1 MKCWGFG
8 DHGRLGHGLDS
19 GTDPKNTPTDVEG
32 LGAGS
37 GVTAVS
43 AGQLHTCAV
52 VRGGVKCWGNGD
64 GGQLGDE
71 NSSDHN
77 ALVPGEYVIGLGADS
92 GVIAVSVAGGL
103 YTCALLSN
111 GGVRCWGDGG
121 SGELGDGTGTS
132 SLIPVDVIAGMG
144 DSSSLS
150 NVIAISAGRIHTC
163 ALLFYGGVKCWGSN
177 AAVGQL
183 GNGHVERSEDS
194 PVDVVGLGAGSGVTA
209 VSAGAFHT
217 CALLS
222 NGSAKC
228 WGLGSHGRLGNN
240 PAVSP
245 VTPHWCSA
253 CMHQP
258 NAPPFP
264 LPVNVQF

>member
-1 MKCWGFG
+1 MVWGGVKCWGNG
-8 DHGRLGHGLDS
+8 DNGRLGHGLGS

-43 AGQLHTCAV
+43 AGAESTCAV
-52 VRGGVKCWGNGD
+52 VRGGVKCWGNGIN
-64 GGQLGDE
+64 GQLGDGG
-71 NSSDHN
+71 SGLRHY

-92 GVIAVSVAGGL
+92 GVIAVSVAGNQ

-111 GGVRCWGDGG
+111 RGVKCWGVGTGGV
-121 SGELGDGTGTS
+121 LGDGTGTN

-150 NVIAISAGRIHTC
+150 NVIAISAGRLHTC
-163 ALLFYGGVKCWGSN
+163 ALLFYGGVKCWGHN

-183 GNGHVERSEDS
+183 GNGHVVGTQNS
-194 PVDVVGLGAGSGVTA
+194 PIDVVGLEAGSGVTA
-209 VSAGAFHT
+209 VSAGAYHT

-222 NGSAKC
+222 NGGVKC
-228 WGLGSHGRLGNN
+228 WGRGSHGRLGNN

-245 VTPHWCSA
+245 SPY
-253 CMHQP
+253 QP
-258 NAPPFP
+258 QAPPFP